1 MESFRT
7 ATDFSRVAIDF
18 FRAALDFLLPRRCL
32 VCGRELGLK
41 EKHLCLGCMADL
53 PITRNWLARHNP
65 MADQFNALVEK
76 MRDGP
81 EEISPR
87 GPLGLGR
94 DDKEGQ
100 GLGRDDKEGRGL
112 GRDDKEGLGLGREDR
127 PGPGRDDS
135 PSAPEP
141 YANAAA
147 LLLYRGDSPYSRIP
161 QSLKYGGNIA
171 AGRYF
176 ARMLGAQM
184 AQQPHWQDVDAVIPV
199 PLHWRRKHSRGY
211 NQAEIIAQELA
222 KALNAKL
229 YPSALK
235 RVKRTGS
242 QTSLSAEQRLKNVQ
256 GVFAAKQLPENARH
270 IVLVDDTFTT
280 GATLAACYGAV
291 RDAIG
296 IEAHISIAT
305 LAAVSG

>member
-1 MESFRT
+1 MS
-7 ATDFSRVAIDF
+7 VF

-76 MRDGP
+76 MREGP

-100 GLGRDDKEGRGL
+100 GLGRDDRGRPGL
-112 GRDDKEGLGLGREDR
+112 KDGLCPARDDN
-127 PGPGRDDS
+127 PA
-135 PSAPEP
+135 APEP

-161 QSLKYGGNIA
+161 QALKYGGNIA

-184 AQQPHWQDVDAVIPV
+184 ALQPHWQDVDAVIPV

-211 NQAEIIAQELA
+211 NQAEIIAKELA

-229 YPSALK
+229 YPNALK

-242 QTSLSAEQRLKNVQ
+242 QTSLSAEQRLKNVR
-256 GVFAAKQLPENARH
+256 GVFAAQKLPENARH

-280 GATLAACYGAV
+280 GATLATCYEAV
-291 RDAIG
+291 RGAIG
-296 IEAHISIAT
+296 IEVHISIAT

>member
-1 MESFRT
+1 MSVFFRGPMESFR
-7 ATDFSRVAIDF
+7 AAIDF
-18 FRAALDFLLPRRCL
+18 FRAALDFLLPRRCI

-41 EKHLCLGCMADL
+41 EKHLCLSCMADL
-53 PITRNWLARHNP
+53 PITRNWLARHNT

-76 MRDGP
+76 MR
-81 EEISPR
+81 EEIFPR
-87 GPLGLGR
+87 GPL
-94 DDKEGQ
+94 
-100 GLGRDDKEGRGL
+100 GL

-135 PSAPEP
+135 PAAPEP

-161 QSLKYGGNIA
+161 QALKYGGNIA

-184 AQQPHWQDVDAVIPV
+184 ALQPHWQDVDAVIPV

-211 NQAEIIAQELA
+211 NQAEIIAKALA
-222 KALNAKL
+222 NALNANL
-229 YPSALK
+229 YPNALK

-242 QTSLSAEQRLKNVQ
+242 QTSLSAEQRLKNVR
-256 GVFAAKQLPENARH
+256 GVFAVQKLPENARH

-280 GATLAACYGAV
+280 GATLAACYEAV
-291 RDAIG
+291 RGAIG
-296 IEAHISIAT
+296 IEVHISIAT

>member
-1 MESFRT
+1 MSVFFRGPMESFR
-7 ATDFSRVAIDF
+7 AAIDF
-18 FRAALDFLLPRRCL
+18 FRAALDFLLPRRCI

-41 EKHLCLGCMADL
+41 EKHLCLSCMADL
-53 PITRNWLARHNP
+53 PITRNWLARHNT

-76 MRDGP
+76 MREGP

-87 GPLGLGR
+87 GPM
-94 DDKEGQ
+94 
-100 GLGRDDKEGRGL
+100 GL
-112 GRDDKEGLGLGREDR
+112 GRDDKEGLGLGREDGPGPGREDR

-135 PSAPEP
+135 PAAPEP

-161 QSLKYGGNIA
+161 QALKYGGNIA

-176 ARMLGAQM
+176 ARLLGAQM
-184 AQQPHWQDVDAVIPV
+184 ALQPHWQDVDAVIPV

-211 NQAEIIAQELA
+211 NQAEIIAKELA
-222 KALNAKL
+222 NALNANL
-229 YPSALK
+229 YPNALK

-242 QTSLSAEQRLKNVQ
+242 QTSLSAEQRLKNVR
-256 GVFAAKQLPENARH
+256 GVFAVQKLPENARH

-280 GATLAACYGAV
+280 GATLAACYEAV
-291 RDAIG
+291 RGAIG
-296 IEAHISIAT
+296 IEVHISIAT